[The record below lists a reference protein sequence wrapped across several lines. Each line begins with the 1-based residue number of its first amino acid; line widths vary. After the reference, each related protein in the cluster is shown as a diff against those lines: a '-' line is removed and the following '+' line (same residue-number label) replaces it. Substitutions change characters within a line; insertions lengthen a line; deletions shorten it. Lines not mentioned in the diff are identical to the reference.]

1 MPVINDVGALGD
13 PVVPGP
19 CSWPIDTTCI
29 SGWDTYTN
37 EQRSRAISWATFVL
51 DALTGHQ
58 FSQCPITVRPCGPTC
73 RLQTNYMTYPVG
85 APSPNVPGPWMV
97 PYVANGTWVNC
108 ACSGGCDCA
117 PACRVDL
124 GIPVAEVT
132 EVKVDGLV
140 LDPSAYQLVGQ
151 WLARVDS
158 GTCWPACQDPS
169 VPDTEEGTFSV
180 TLRPGRALPVA
191 GQIAAGY
198 LAGEFVKACSG
209 IACGLPAQ
217 VSSITRQGVDVEFV
231 DPATVFEDGRTGIRE
246 VDLFI
251 RAVNPNNLQRRPR
264 VLSPDVKPH
273 PVVYG

>member
-1 MPVINDVGALGD
+1 MPVINDVTALGE
-13 PVVPGP
+13 PVAPGP
-19 CSWPIDTTCI
+19 CDWPVDTTCI
-29 SGWDTYTN
+29 PDWTSYTN

-51 DALTGHQ
+51 DALTGRQ
-58 FSQCPITVRPCGPTC
+58 FSQCPVTVRPCGPTC

-117 PACRVDL
+117 PTCRVDL

-158 GTCWPACQDPS
+158 GACWPACQDPS
-169 VPDTEEGTFSV
+169 VPDTEAGTFSV
-180 TLRPGRALPVA
+180 TFRPGRALPVA

-251 RAVNPNNLQRRPR
+251 RAVNPNNLSRRPR
-264 VLSPDVKPH
+264 VMSPDVKPH